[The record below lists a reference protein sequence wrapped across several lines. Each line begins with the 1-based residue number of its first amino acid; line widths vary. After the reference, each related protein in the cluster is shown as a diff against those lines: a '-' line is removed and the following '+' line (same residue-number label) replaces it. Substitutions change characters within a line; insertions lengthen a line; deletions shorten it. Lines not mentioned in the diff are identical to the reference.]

1 MSANH
6 DNPASWGRFFGV
18 ILIGAT
24 LLAYW
29 PALPGGFVW
38 DDDAHITAPELR
50 TLTGLQRIWIEPGA
64 TQQYYPLLHS
74 VFWVEHKFWG
84 NAPLGYH
91 VVNIALHITAAF
103 LVRRVLR
110 RLNIPGAGLA
120 ALIFALHPVQVE
132 SVAWV
137 TELKNTLS
145 TVFYLTALLV
155 YLRFDETRDKRTYA
169 GALALFALA
178 LMSKTVT
185 ATLPA
190 ALLVILWWRRGALS
204 WSRDVRP
211 MLPMLVLGAA
221 AGLFTAWVERRL
233 VGAEGAEF
241 HLTFVE
247 RLLLAGR
254 VPWFYL
260 GKLVWPVELTF
271 IYPRWQ
277 ISQSSWWEYLFALA
291 TVLTFAA
298 LFVWRCRS
306 RAPLA
311 GAMFFVGTLFPVL
324 GFFNVYPFRYSFVAD
339 HFQYLACL
347 GVIVPV
353 SAWVWRRNARTALG
367 AVLVSTLAV
376 LSERQA
382 ATYASAETLYLAT
395 IARNP
400 GCWMAHNNLGGLYL
414 EQNRLNEAI
423 EHIEAV
429 LRFKTNDAGVYNN
442 LGTAFA
448 RQGKPDAALA
458 QFQQAVR
465 VEPDFADAR
474 LNLGNALADRD
485 NQVEAAAQFREAV
498 RIRPDYSEAHYNLA
512 NTLMRQSRPAE
523 ALAHYQQAVRFAPGD
538 ADTRFTLANLLAQQG
553 NTAAAVRHYLRV
565 VRIRPDFVAA
575 HYNLANTLVRLGQP
589 GAAVEHYRVAIFL
602 KPDMLPALFN
612 LATALVSDGK
622 PQEAIVPLQQVLAL
636 QPDLAEAHYK
646 LGTTWAKLGKFD
658 DATNCCDRALRL
670 NAELSPALAD
680 CAWLLATHDGAT
692 TNDVS
697 RAVEWAARACHLT
710 RNADPA
716 CLDALAAAYA
726 AAGQFSNAVT
736 VASQALDLAKA
747 PLQRQIA
754 ERLNSYRA
762 GRPYRADP
770 TTALPSDW

>member
-1 MSANH
+1 MSVNR
-6 DNPASWGRFFGV
+6 DNPPSWERFFGV

-50 TLTGLQRIWIEPGA
+50 TLTGLRRIWLEPGA
-64 TQQYYPLLHS
+64 TQQYYPVLHS
-74 VFWVEHKFWG
+74 VFWVEHKLWG

-91 VVNIALHITAAF
+91 VVNVALHIAAAF
-103 LVRRVLR
+103 LLRRVLQ
-110 RLNIPGAGLA
+110 RLNIPGASFA

-132 SVAWV
+132 SVAWI

-145 TVFYLTALLV
+145 TVFYLTTLLA
-155 YLRFDETRDKRTYA
+155 YLRFDETRDKRAYT
-169 GALALFALA
+169 GVLALFALA

-211 MLPMLVLGAA
+211 VLPMLALGAA
-221 AGLFTAWVERRL
+221 AGLFTAWAERRL

-241 HLTFVE
+241 NLTFVE

-260 GKLVWPVELTF
+260 GKLVWPVDLTF

-277 ISQSSWWEYLFALA
+277 ISRSVWWEYLFTVA
-291 TVLTFAA
+291 TALTFVA
-298 LFVWRCRS
+298 LFVWRRRS

-353 SAWVWRRNARTALG
+353 SAWVWHHNTRTALG
-367 AVLVSTLAV
+367 AVLVGALAV
-376 LSERQA
+376 LSERQS
-382 ATYASAETLYLAT
+382 ATYANAEILYLT
-395 IARNP
+395 TVARNP

-442 LGTAFA
+442 LGTAFF
-448 RQGKPDAALA
+448 RQGKPEAALA

-465 VEPDFADAR
+465 VEPDFAEAR
-474 LNLGNALADRD
+474 LNLGNGLAHLDRQD
-485 NQVEAAAQFREAV
+485 EAAAQFREAV
-498 RIRPDYSEAHYNLA
+498 RIKPDYSEAHYNLA
-512 NTLMRQSRPAE
+512 NTLLRQSRPAE
-523 ALAHYQQAVRFAPGD
+523 ALEHYQQAVRFAPGD

-553 NTAAAVRHYLRV
+553 NPLAAVRHYLQV
-565 VRIRPDFVAA
+565 VRIKPDFVAA
-575 HYNLANTLVRLGQP
+575 HYNLANTLVHLGQP
-589 GAAVEHYRVAIFL
+589 GEAVEHYRAAVLL

-612 LATALVSDGK
+612 LATALISDGK
-622 PQEAIVPLQQVLAL
+622 PQEAIEILQQVLAL

-646 LGTTWAKLGKFD
+646 LGTAWVKLGKFD
-658 DATNCCDRALRL
+658 NATNCCDRALRL

-680 CAWLLATHDGAT
+680 CAWLLATHDGAAT
-692 TNDVS
+692 EDAG
-697 RAVEWAARACHLT
+697 RAVEWAARACRLT
-710 RNADPA
+710 RHADPA
-716 CLDALAAAYA
+716 YLDALAAAYA
-726 AAGQFSNAVT
+726 ADGQFSNAVA
-736 VASQALDLAKA
+736 VAGQALALAGT

-754 ERLNSYRA
+754 ERLNFYHE

-770 TTALPSDW
+770 TVALPSDW